1 MQGLR
6 RLQRALMGCLDRLED
21 SAGAG
26 CKDERLARGTSAK
39 DMEKEAYTTKP
50 KGAPPLTT
58 VSNYSR

>member
-6 RLQRALMGCLDRLED
+6 RSQRALMGCLDRLEASVGEGD
-21 SAGAG
+21 
-26 CKDERLARGTSAK
+26 KDERLARGTSAK

-58 VSNYSR
+58 DSNYSR

>member
-6 RLQRALMGCLDRLED
+6 RSQRALMGCLDRLEA
-21 SAGAG
+21 SVVAGD
-26 CKDERLARGTSAK
+26 KDERLARGTSAK
-39 DMEKEAYTTKP
+39 DMEREAHTIKH

>member
-6 RLQRALMGCLDRLED
+6 RSQRELMGCLDRLD
-21 SAGAG
+21 ASVGAG
-26 CKDERLARGTSAK
+26 GKDERLARGTSAK
-39 DMEKEAYTTKP
+39 DMEKDAYTTKP

>member
-6 RLQRALMGCLDRLED
+6 RSQRELMGCLDRLEA
-21 SAGAG
+21 SVGAG
-26 CKDERLARGTSAK
+26 GKDERLSRGTSSK
-39 DMEKEAYTTKP
+39 EVEKESYTTKP

>member
-6 RLQRALMGCLDRLED
+6 GSQRALMGCFDRLEA
-21 SAGAG
+21 SVGAG
-26 CKDERLARGTSAK
+26 GKDERLVIGTSAK

>member
-1 MQGLR
+1 
-6 RLQRALMGCLDRLED
+6 MGCLDRLEA
-21 SAGAG
+21 SVGAG
-26 CKDERLARGTSAK
+26 GKDERLARGTSAK